1 MSRRFEGKRIVIT
14 GAGRGL
20 GLAYAERLGRE
31 GASVVIAEI
40 DPALGT
46 DAVQSLAAQGIEARF
61 IETDISSEASLQK
74 MAQLAAEGSDGIHG
88 LVTNAG
94 WANNVGG
101 KTYDEIPLEAW
112 DRMMA
117 INVRGTWL
125 SVRAIGPLMRD
136 GGSIVTV
143 SSDSIYWGAPRL
155 LHYVTSKSAIVGM
168 TRSLARELGERMIR
182 VNCLLA
188 GPDGRRSDQ
197 GHSGAALERLRR
209 KANPQAQATA
219 RRSRRRRRISPV
231 RRCQIH
237 HRADPRGRWRLL
249 AALRPSHYNQTRYR
263 QTHADRTM
271 AGLKIGI
278 NGGGIGGLAAAIA
291 LRQAGH
297 DVEVFEQAIVIPARR
312 RRHQSDAECRRAR

>member
-46 DAVQSLAAQGIEARF
+46 AAVQSLAAQGIEARF

-74 MAQLAAEGSDGIHG
+74 MAQLAAEGSGGIHG

-143 SSDSIYWGAPRL
+143 SSDCIYWGAPRL
-155 LHYVTSKSAIVGM
+155 LHYATSKSAIVGM

-182 VNCLLA
+182 VNCLLPGLTVVEA
-188 GPDGRRSDQ
+188 TKDIPEQRWNDYAEKQMLKRKQMPDDLDGVVAFLLSDDAKFITGQ
-197 GHSGAALERLRR
+197 
-209 KANPQAQATA
+209 T
-219 RRSRRRRRISPV
+219 
-231 RRCQIH
+231 
-237 HRADPRGRWRLL
+237 L
-249 AALRPSHYNQTRYR
+249 AV
-263 QTHADRTM
+263 D
-271 AGLKIGI
+271 
-278 NGGGIGGLAAAIA
+278 GGFSL
-291 LRQAGH
+291 H
-297 DVEVFEQAIVIPARR
+297 
-312 RRHQSDAECRRAR
+312 